1 MMEWSWKVFREKK
14 RMEEVN
20 FNWDVKLK
28 AIVRMGFSNLVLAI
42 NSLSVMYYV
51 YHKLVTI

>member
-42 NSLSVMYYV
+42 NSLRVMYYV
-51 YHKLVTI
+51 YH